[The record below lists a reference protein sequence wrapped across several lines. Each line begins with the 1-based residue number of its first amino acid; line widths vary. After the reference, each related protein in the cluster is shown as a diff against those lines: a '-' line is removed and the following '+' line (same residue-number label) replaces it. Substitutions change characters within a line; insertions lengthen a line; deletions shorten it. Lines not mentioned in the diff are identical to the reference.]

1 MTTSNYFNIVLL
13 GAPGSGKGTQA
24 DLLEQHYHLE
34 HVSTGDLYRKEI
46 ASGSPVGIQ
55 ARQLI
60 EQGHLCPDTM
70 TLDLLHQFCADS
82 KNARGFLLDGVP
94 RTLEQAQMMEG
105 VSYPHVIPVTLVVY
119 IEVDENEVI
128 ERLIKRAEL
137 LKRTD
142 DTPEVIRQRIENYE
156 TQTKPLIEHYH
167 KQKKLIKVNGMQ
179 TVENVFLDIC
189 KMIDVH

>member
-1 MTTSNYFNIVLL
+1 MTTSDYFNIVLL

-24 DLLEQHYHLE
+24 DLLKQHYHLE
-34 HVSTGDLYRKEI
+34 HVSTGDLYRKEM
-46 ASGSPVGIQ
+46 ASGSPIGMR
-55 ARQLI
+55 AKQLI
-60 EQGHLCPDTM
+60 DQGYLCPDDM
-70 TLDLLHQFCADS
+70 TLDMLYQFCADL
-82 KNARGFLLDGVP
+82 KNVRGFLLDGVP

-105 VSYPHVIPVTLVVY
+105 IGYPHIIPVSLVVY

-128 ERLIKRAEL
+128 ERLIKRAEI

-156 TQTKPLIEHYH
+156 LLTKPLIAHYH
-167 KQKKLIKVNGMQ
+167 TQNKLIKVNGMQ
-179 TVENVFLDIC
+179 TVEEVFLDIC